1 MESAGTILENFL
13 QKTQL
18 LLPSS
23 DLSDEMRNSFLI
35 ERERILSKLKEY
47 IDKILEPKKQNIL
60 NPTKDN
66 FEKVPEIS
74 EILAELNVT
83 DREYDSARSIH
94 VKWFIFSDIPQ
105 KTTNACFI
113 GNFFSEGYKHGKQ
126 ILILNLY
133 SIIIKQ

>member
-1 MESAGTILENFL
+1 MESAGTILENSL

-23 DLSDEMRNSFLI
+23 DSSDEMRNSFLI

-94 VKWFIFSDIPQ
+94 
-105 KTTNACFI
+105 
-113 GNFFSEGYKHGKQ
+113 
-126 ILILNLY
+126 
-133 SIIIKQ
+133 IK

>member
-35 ERERILSKLKEY
+35 ERERILSKVKEY
-47 IDKILEPKKQNIL
+47 IDKILDPKKRNIL
-60 NPTKDN
+60 NPTKDD
-66 FEKVPEIS
+66 FEKVP

-94 VKWFIFSDIPQ
+94 VK
-105 KTTNACFI
+105 
-113 GNFFSEGYKHGKQ
+113 
-126 ILILNLY
+126 
-133 SIIIKQ
+133 

>member
-35 ERERILSKLKEY
+35 ERERILSKVKEY
-47 IDKILEPKKQNIL
+47 IDKILDPKKRNIL
-60 NPTKDN
+60 NPTKDD
-66 FEKVPEIS
+66 FEKVP

-94 VKWFIFSDIPQ
+94 IKWFIFLDTPQ
-105 KTTNACFI
+105 KTTKCLFYWK
-113 GNFFSEGYKHGKQ
+113 FFQ
-126 ILILNLY
+126 WRIQAWQANID
-133 SIIIKQ
+133 I

>member
-94 VKWFIFSDIPQ
+94 
-105 KTTNACFI
+105 
-113 GNFFSEGYKHGKQ
+113 
-126 ILILNLY
+126 
-133 SIIIKQ
+133 IK

>member
-35 ERERILSKLKEY
+35 ERERILSKVKEY
-47 IDKILEPKKQNIL
+47 IDKILDPKKRNIL
-60 NPTKDN
+60 NPTKDD

-83 DREYDSARSIH
+83 DREYESARSIH
-94 VKWFIFSDIPQ
+94 INWFIFFRYTSKDNQMPVLLEI
-105 KTTNACFI
+105 
-113 GNFFSEGYKHGKQ
+113 FSVKDTSMASKYWYLTCIQ
-126 ILILNLY
+126 SL
-133 SIIIKQ
+133 

>member
-35 ERERILSKLKEY
+35 ERERILSKVKEY
-47 IDKILEPKKQNIL
+47 IDKILDPKKRNIL
-60 NPTKDN
+60 NPTKDD
-66 FEKVPEIS
+66 FEKVP